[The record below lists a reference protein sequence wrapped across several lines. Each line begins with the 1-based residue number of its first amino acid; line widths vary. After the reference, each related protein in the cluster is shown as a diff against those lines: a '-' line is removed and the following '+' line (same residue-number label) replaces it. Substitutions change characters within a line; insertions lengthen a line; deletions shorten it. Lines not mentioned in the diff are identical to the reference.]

1 ARARR
6 RGARALQP
14 VRRDHRRPVEPHGLR
29 GEPAPADRAGGLGT
43 GGGARPGRRRC
54 RARPARAPGRRDGPG
69 RRRVARAMIWWAA
82 YLVLLAAL
90 VVRVVPPGTTGR
102 PPLRPG
108 PDEPLRLVTA
118 HHALFYAILVGA
130 PLEGLVLGG
139 AASGRRLG
147 VLLFAAGVA
156 LYRVAGRALGAALSP
171 LVSPRP
177 GAVLVTSGPYRY
189 LRHPMYIGQA
199 LMALGAPLTLGCRW

>member
-1 ARARR
+1 
-6 RGARALQP
+6 
-14 VRRDHRRPVEPHGLR
+14 
-29 GEPAPADRAGGLGT
+29 
-43 GGGARPGRRRC
+43 
-54 RARPARAPGRRDGPG
+54 
-69 RRRVARAMIWWAA
+69 MIWWAA

-102 PPLRPG
+102 PPLQPE

-118 HHALFYAILVGA
+118 HHALFYAILLGA
-130 PLEGLVLGG
+130 PLEALVLGG
-139 AASGRRLG
+139 VASGRRLG

-156 LYRVAGRALGAALSP
+156 LYRVAGRALGDALSP

-177 GAVLVTSGPYRY
+177 GAALVTSGPYRY

-199 LMALGAPLTLGCRW
+199 LIALGAPLTLGCRWVVWLALPALVVLGIRAALEDAALGRAFPGHGGWAARTKRVIPFVF